1 MFNGNHLPHEFLLT
15 TTRNVFNNIMSTNL
29 TLSKT
34 QISKIIQFGRFL
46 ELLLSELV
54 GSLMK
59 VAVPLAKN
67 ILAPLGITTAASTI
81 DAGIQKKIHG
91 SGTTTLRISNEEMND
106 IMKIDQALEDSDV
119 LLKGVT
125 ETIKNKTK
133 KREGRLL
140 GTLVGILG
148 SILLQNL
155 LSGKRIVRTDS
166 GNKKGEGIVRPGYGK
181 GIVRA
186 GYGKNGIFDA
196 ASSFYKL

>member
-1 MFNGNHLPHEFLLT
+1 
-15 TTRNVFNNIMSTNL
+15 
-29 TLSKT
+29 
-34 QISKIIQFGRFL
+34 
-46 ELLLSELV
+46 
-54 GSLMK
+54 
-59 VAVPLAKN
+59 
-67 ILAPLGITTAASTI
+67 
-81 DAGIQKKIHG
+81 
-91 SGTTTLRISNEEMND
+91 MND
-106 IMKIDQALEDSDV
+106 IMKIDQALDDSDV

-181 GIVRA
+181 GIVRP

>member
-1 MFNGNHLPHEFLLT
+1 MFNGSDLPHEFLLT
-15 TTRNVFNNIMSTNL
+15 TIRNVFNNIMSTNL

-34 QISKIIQFGRFL
+34 QIFKIIQFGRFL

-166 GNKKGEGIVRPGYGK
+166 GNKKGEGIVRLGYGK

-196 ASSFYKL
+196 VSSFYKL

>member
-1 MFNGNHLPHEFLLT
+1 MFNGSDLPHEFLLT
-15 TTRNVFNNIMSTNL
+15 TIRNVFNNIMSTNL

-34 QISKIIQFGRFL
+34 QIFKIIQFGRFL

-196 ASSFYKL
+196 VSSFYKL

>member
-1 MFNGNHLPHEFLLT
+1 MFNGSDLPHEFLLT
-15 TTRNVFNNIMSTNL
+15 TIRNVCNNIMSTNL

-34 QISKIIQFGRFL
+34 QISKIIQFGGFL

-67 ILAPLGITTAASTI
+67 ILAPLGLTAAASTI
-81 DAGIQKKIHG
+81 DAGIQKKIHS
-91 SGTTTLRISNEEMND
+91 SGTTTLTISNEEMND
-106 IMKIDQALEDSDV
+106 IMKIDQTFEDSDI

-133 KREGRLL
+133 KQEGRLL

-155 LSGKRIVRTDS
+155 LSGKRIVRTGS

-181 GIVRA
+181 GIVIA

-196 ASSFYKL
+196 ASSFNKL